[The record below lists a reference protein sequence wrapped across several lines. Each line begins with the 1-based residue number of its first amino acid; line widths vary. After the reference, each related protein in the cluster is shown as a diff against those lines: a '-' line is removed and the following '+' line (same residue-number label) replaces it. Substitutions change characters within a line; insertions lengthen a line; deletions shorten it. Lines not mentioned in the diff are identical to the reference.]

1 MHIRLLLGLAVCLL
15 RRNEQDLIKPF
26 TIVILPLQ
34 LHGHRTLIL
43 AMRWP
48 SPLFRVAF
56 INPPFIVGVADE
68 QSFAVFAL
76 LFLHQKL
83 SLFSFFYCLLTL
95 LERRMVS
102 NEHLLHLL
110 VLGMTL
116 FFAL

>member
-26 TIVILPLQ
+26 TIVILLLQ
-34 LHGHRTLIL
+34 LHGHQTLIL
-43 AMRWP
+43 AMRWL
-48 SPLFRVAF
+48 SPLLRVAF

-76 LFLHQKL
+76 LSLHQKL

-110 VLGMTL
+110 VLAMTL